1 MKRLAI
7 VFATGVLV
15 WGASGRLLA
24 QSDAHIGTW
33 KLNVAKSK
41 FDPGPASKSETRKYE
56 ATDGGYKFSGTTV
69 TADGST
75 HTSAF
80 TVKYDGKDYPYTAD
94 PNGADTLAV
103 KLVDANHLD
112 STAKKGGKM
121 LYTSKVVVSDGG
133 KVMTI
138 SSKGTNGSGKAFNN
152 VLVYDRQ

>member
-1 MKRLAI
+1 MKRLAMI
-7 VFATGVLV
+7 FAVGVLV
-15 WGASGRLLA
+15 WSASGMVLA

-33 KLNVAKSK
+33 KLNLAKSK
-41 FDPGPASKSETRKYE
+41 YDPGPASKSETRKYE

-69 TADGST
+69 TADGKT
-75 HTSAF
+75 HSSAF

-112 STAKKGGKM
+112 STLKKGGKV

-138 SSKGTNGSGKAFNN
+138 TSKGTDGSGKAFDN